1 MMPIPSKPAF
11 SESFAVFSKVDR
23 RKLASW
29 PELLQVTAMRTA
41 ALLIIAGAFLVGC
54 PKNEDAPTESQGEET
69 PPPAQEEASEVSQ
82 DDTAVPA
89 KYTVELDTTKGAI
102 VIDVHREWAPNG
114 ADRFYELV
122 KTGYFTDVAFFRVI
136 GGFMAQ
142 VGISGDPA
150 LNVEWRAKPIPDDPV
165 KASNSRGTVTF
176 ATSGPDSRTTQFF
189 INFSDNSRLDGMG
202 FAPFGKVKDMAPVDA
217 LYDGYGEGAPRG
229 RGPSQPRMQ
238 AEGNSY
244 LRESFPKL
252 DYIKSAKI
260 IE

>member
-1 MMPIPSKPAF
+1 
-11 SESFAVFSKVDR
+11 
-23 RKLASW
+23 
-29 PELLQVTAMRTA
+29 MRTA
-41 ALLIIAGAFLVGC
+41 ALLILAGAFLVGC
-54 PKNEDAPTESQGEET
+54 PKNEDAPAKSQGEEA
-69 PPPAQEEASEVSQ
+69 PAPKEASDASPSQ
-82 DDTAVPA
+82 APQ
-89 KYTVELDTTKGAI
+89 KYVVELDTTKGAI
-102 VIDVHREWAPNG
+102 VIDVHREWAPKG

-122 KTGYFTDVAFFRVI
+122 QNGYFTDVAFFRVI

-150 LNVEWRAKPIPDDPV
+150 LNAQWRENKIEDDPV
-165 KASNSRGTVTF
+165 KASNTRGTVTF

-189 INFSDNSRLDGMG
+189 INFGDNSRLDGMG

-229 RGPSQPRMQ
+229 RGPQQGRIQ
-238 AEGNSY
+238 AEGNAY